1 MKVRFD
7 IQRKGYTT
15 VHVMY
20 IPGILVSFLSLITFF
35 IKIEDPLRVQFTTTT
50 LLTLI
55 MFLVMITRF
64 LPITNDK
71 PIMEVLFANLVVIVF
86 SVDVFVILCSWY

>member
-1 MKVRFD
+1 MTTNMRQLQEFSSVLVQFD

-35 IKIEDPLRVQFTTTT
+35 IKIEDPLRV
-50 LLTLI
+50 
-55 MFLVMITRF
+55 
-64 LPITNDK
+64 
-71 PIMEVLFANLVVIVF
+71 
-86 SVDVFVILCSWY
+86 